1 YPFVGSGF
9 HTGDGVVLTNRHVVQ
24 PWLADERAM
33 SLSSSVSGRPRLK
46 KLIAFFPGSTQG
58 IPLKYKQASTGEDVA
73 VCSID
78 PKDLPPKIPVLPL
91 DKGSE
96 SVAIGKI
103 VVTLGYPSGPDRPS
117 ANLSDDESRENQKC
131 DV

>member
-1 YPFVGSGF
+1 
-9 HTGDGVVLTNRHVVQ
+9 
-24 PWLADERAM
+24 M

-73 VCSID
+73 VWSLD

-103 VVTLGYPSGPDRPS
+103 VVTMGYPSGPDRLL
-117 ANLSDDESRENQKC
+117 ALLDESEARGIHKRLRSN
-131 DV
+131 DDL